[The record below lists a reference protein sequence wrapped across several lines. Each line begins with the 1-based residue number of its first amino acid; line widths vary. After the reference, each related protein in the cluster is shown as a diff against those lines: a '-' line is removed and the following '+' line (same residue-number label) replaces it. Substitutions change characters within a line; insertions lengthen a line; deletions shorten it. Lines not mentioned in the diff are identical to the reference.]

1 MSVKTAIEQL
11 GAVLTADAGLI
22 AWASAHFDK
31 TLSTL
36 YGNKPIAVVDPATLP
51 LIVLE
56 LGDGENESEVLGGD
70 IANTAASIEIAFV
83 WQEEDT
89 AQAFTQR
96 NELADLLPLA
106 IMRKAT
112 LNGAAAAAELVRWSS
127 DRGANH
133 PNQLFRA
140 TVRVDLEARI

>member
-11 GAVLTADAGLI
+11 GAVLIADAGLV

-31 TLSTL
+31 PLSTL
-36 YGNKPIAVVDPATLP
+36 YGNKPIAVVDPETMP

-56 LGDGENESEVLGGD
+56 LGDGEIENEVLGGD
-70 IANTAASIEIAFV
+70 VAGVVANIEIAIV
-83 WQEEDT
+83 WQAEDT
-89 AQAFTQR
+89 AKAFTQR
-96 NELADLLPLA
+96 SELADLMPLA
-106 IMRKAT
+106 VMREAT
-112 LNGAAAAAELVRWSS
+112 LNGAAAAAELTRWSS

-140 TVRVDLEARI
+140 TVRTAIEARI